1 VTALHHT
8 KIVAVANAKG
18 GTGKTTTSVCLAG
31 AWAEAGTSTLLVD
44 LDPQASATDWLGPV
58 RDDGRPFGAAL
69 IEEAQGGGQEASD
82 LLDLVHETGFPN
94 LTRITSGRWL
104 GTAERE
110 LRAVAGGELDVLRRL
125 LAKLPD
131 RWDVIVLDCPPA
143 QQELVVQAL
152 TAATH
157 LVLPVEAAPLP
168 MRGVLSLMERVGR
181 IQAGPN
187 PGLEVLAIVPC
198 RVTRTV
204 AARQVV
210 ESLRQRYGA
219 LVTEALI
226 RENARVRE
234 APSYAQPITAFDPVG
249 QAAAD
254 ARALA
259 AELGSRLGLQVATH
273 G

>member
-1 VTALHHT
+1 MR
-8 KIVAVANAKG
+8 IVAVANAKG
-18 GTGKTTTSVCLAG
+18 GTSKTSTAVCLAG
-31 AWAEAGTSTLLVD
+31 AWAEAGQRALLVD

-69 IEEAQGGGQEASD
+69 IEEAQGGGLEAGD
-82 LLDLVHETGFPN
+82 LLALVHETAVPN
-94 LTRITSGRWL
+94 LDRITSGRWL

-110 LRAVAGGELDVLRRL
+110 LRSVAGGELDVLRRL
-125 LAKLPD
+125 LSKLPA
-131 RWDVIVLDCPPA
+131 RWEVIILDCPPA

-157 LVLPVEAAPLP
+157 LILPVEAAPLP
-168 MRGVLSLMERVGR
+168 MRGVLALMERVGR

-204 AARQVV
+204 AARQVI
-210 ESLRQRYGA
+210 ETLRDRYGE
-219 LVTEALI
+219 LVTRATI
-226 RENARVRE
+226 RENARMRE
-234 APSYAQPITAFDPVG
+234 APSFNQPITTFDPEG
-249 QAAAD
+249 TAAQD
-254 ARALA
+254 ARELA
-259 AELGSRLGLQVATH
+259 AELSARLGIKALTR